1 MSETRLRAKS
11 STRPADPSAT
21 SVPHPNRRRLIAGLL
36 AGAATAGG
44 VRAQPAAGAPGGF
57 PNRPLRLVVS
67 FPPGGASDTSARLI
81 ATRLG
86 QRLGQPVVAE
96 NRPGA
101 TGNIATAAVVR
112 GPADGYQLL
121 LGASFLTVNPWL
133 YKTAGYEP
141 IRDLAPLGRP
151 IYKRVVLVGRPDLP
165 ALATL
170 LEQAKRT
177 NAPIRFA
184 SPGAGTLSHFAGEL
198 LRLRTGAPMIHVPYR
213 GSVAALTDLAGQ
225 QVDVMFDAVASATP
239 MLKGGRIKAVAVPE
253 TARNPQ
259 LPEVPTLAELG
270 VPDLVIRAWDA
281 MFAPAATPP
290 EILEI
295 LRTHL
300 EAVLAMPDVADELRA
315 RGLEVGE
322 PTSPQAFVARLRTE
336 TDLWRRTAEAAGITA
351 D

>member
-1 MSETRLRAKS
+1 MTETRHRAKS
-11 STRPADPSAT
+11 STRPAGQSET
-21 SVPHPNRRRLIAGLL
+21 SVPLPTRRRLIAGLL
-36 AGAATAGG
+36 AGAATAGAT
-44 VRAQPAAGAPGGF
+44 RAQPAFGAASGF
-57 PNRPLRLVVS
+57 PNRPLRFVVS
-67 FPPGGASDTSARLI
+67 SPPGGASDTSARLI
-81 ATRLG
+81 AARLG

-101 TGNIATAAVVR
+101 AGNIATSAVVR

-133 YKTAGYEP
+133 YKNAGYDP
-141 IRDLAPLGRP
+141 VRDLAPLGRP

-165 ALATL
+165 AFANL

-177 NAPIRFA
+177 NAPIRVA
-184 SPGAGTLSHFAGEL
+184 SPGAGTLSHLAGEV

-225 QVDVMFDAVASATP
+225 QVDVMFDAVASAMP
-239 MLKGGRIKAVAVPE
+239 MIKGGRIKAVAVPE

-270 VPDLVIRAWDA
+270 VPGIVIQAWDA

-290 EILEI
+290 EVLET
-295 LRTHL
+295 LRAHL
-300 EAVLAMPDVADELRA
+300 EAVLATPEVADELRS

-322 PTSPQAFVARLRTE
+322 PTTPQAFIARLQAETE
-336 TDLWRRTAEAAGITA
+336 LWRRTAEAAGVTA

>member
-1 MSETRLRAKS
+1 MNETRLRATP
-11 STRPADPSAT
+11 STWPTGRFAT
-21 SVPHPNRRRLIAGLL
+21 SVAHPNRRRLIVGLL
-36 AGAATAGG
+36 ASVATGGA
-44 VRAQPAAGAPGGF
+44 VRAQPAPGAVGGF

-81 ATRLG
+81 AARLG
-86 QRLGQPVVAE
+86 QILGQPVVAE
-96 NRPGA
+96 NRAGA
-101 TGNIATAAVVR
+101 TGNIAAAAVVR

-165 ALATL
+165 ALATM
-170 LEQAKRT
+170 LEQARRT
-177 NAPIRFA
+177 NVPIRVA
-184 SPGAGTLSHFAGEL
+184 SPGAGTLAHFAGEL
-198 LRLRTGAPMIHVPYR
+198 LQLRTGAPMTHVPYR

-225 QVDVMFDAVASATP
+225 HVDMMFDAVASATP
-239 MLKGGRIKAVAVPE
+239 MIKGGRIKAVAVPE

-270 VPDLVIRAWDA
+270 VPDIVIRAWDA
-281 MFAPAATPP
+281 LFAPAGTPP

-300 EAVLAMPDVADELRA
+300 ETVLAMPDVVDELRA

-322 PTSPQAFVARLRTE
+322 PTSPQAFITRLKTE
-336 TDLWRRTAEAAGITA
+336 TDLWRRTAEAAGIKA
-351 D
+351 E